1 MTKWNKQWSDNKKT
15 EEYAKKPIKKE
26 NPKQIPEFE
35 NLYDRPQSSNSV
47 EISQVGGI
55 EGFHVNEYL
64 EDVKKPKKMKKKS
77 EEKDKKKNQENDV
90 KQELE
95 RLMNRTGGVFSA
107 SGTDIDKSINS
118 LSNNLEQSVDSL
130 SQLQNIN
137 SSFSGM
143 GNIDATKD
151 ASKPMEIDKGNLQK
165 TLDSVTTSVKSVTN
179 IITYLIGIMG
189 KQLQIGRTKIQL
201 FLLKSNKYVKE
212 TICRMANALTQNTA
226 TEVEVNIFQD
236 QAQKFITL
244 LLVWYFVYN
253 WYYII
258 FFLEDDDN
266 IRYKLEF
273 GDLRKVSK
281 YFYGFFG
288 PALKPLELLNKG
300 ITSLSIVKTH
310 KKYGLYTG
318 VIMIIMFFIFYV
330 LVEYNFQTALLQ
342 DFFAAINGTSTIS
355 VLSICNIL
363 VVIIFAT
370 MWFFGGMD
378 DGNLEMSKLL
388 LDGMKGGVWTLFF
401 SIVMFVLAFIGYYMW
416 IVAVNVPMSMVMLT
430 GYLVLYTFCGVLFYE
445 GFNMFNIYAGISES
459 LETASPDLTEEPCK
473 PNSPF
478 LTFMWFKE
486 TFAWIL
492 DTLNRLVSFFSTNM
506 FEVIILL
513 TLIGGLGVYRSEWSN
528 AMEGKAGIGVSSATN
543 LSSVFKNLFAWLIII
558 NILLIVFFGMFLYN
572 KWKLLSDMNTMM
584 KGDISMSNQT
594 ARSRMASARG
604 DKSAPVISRSKT
616 EALKQKL
623 EKFETKEEDTNE
635 ESTETKEENA
645 NEEPTETKEENTKKE
660 PTETK
665 EEDTNEESS
674 ETKEEDTNEESTETK
689 EENMNEESTETKEEK

>member
-15 EEYAKKPIKKE
+15 EEYAKKSIKKE

-212 TICRMANALTQNTA
+212 TILRMANALTQNTA

-355 VLSICNIL
+355 ILSICNIA

-416 IVAVNVPMSMVMLT
+416 IVAVNVPMGMVMLT

-616 EALKQKL
+616 EVLKQKL
-623 EKFETKEEDTNE
+623 EKSEIREENTKKEPTEIREENTNE
-635 ESTETKEENA
+635 ESSETKEENA
-645 NEEPTETKEENTKKE
+645 NEEPTETKEENKE
-660 PTETK
+660 
-665 EEDTNEESS
+665 S
-674 ETKEEDTNEESTETK
+674 
-689 EENMNEESTETKEEK
+689 